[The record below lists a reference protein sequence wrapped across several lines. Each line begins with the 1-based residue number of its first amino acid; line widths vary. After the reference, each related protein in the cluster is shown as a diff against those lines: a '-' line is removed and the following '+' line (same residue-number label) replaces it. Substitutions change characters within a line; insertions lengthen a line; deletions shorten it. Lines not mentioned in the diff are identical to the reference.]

1 MPRSPHEV
9 SELLAAWSTG
19 DEEAFNNLVPMIY
32 EDLRRMARKHLG
44 RRGVHQALESGTLVH
59 EAYLKLIRARGIQCE
74 HRAHFFALCAQIIRR
89 ILVDHAR
96 KHGSAKR
103 GGDYVQ
109 VSMDDARTVKAS
121 RRIEVL
127 ALDEALSSLS
137 KFDVRRGRVVELRYF
152 GGLSVEE
159 TAEVLHISTETV
171 MRDWKLAK
179 AWLFH
184 ELTRRPET
192 APPRQAK

>member
-1 MPRSPHEV
+1 MTRSPHEV
-9 SELLAAWSTG
+9 SELLEAWSNG
-19 DEEAFNNLVPMIY
+19 DEKAFNDLVPMIY
-32 EDLRRMARKHLG
+32 EDLRRMARKHLA
-44 RRGVHQALESGTLVH
+44 RRGIPALESGTLVH
-59 EAYLKLIRARGIQCE
+59 EAFLKLIHARGIECQ

-89 ILVDHAR
+89 ILVDHVR

-103 GGDYVQ
+103 GGDCVQ
-109 VSMDDARTVKAS
+109 VSLSDARAVGPS
-121 RRIEVL
+121 RRVEVL

-137 KFDVRRGRVVELRYF
+137 KFDTRKGRVVELRYF

-159 TAEVLHISTETV
+159 TAEVLQISPETV

-184 ELTRRPET
+184 ELTRHLDP
-192 APPRQAK
+192 PPRQKK

>member
-9 SELLAAWSTG
+9 SELLAAWSAG
-19 DEEAFNNLVPMIY
+19 DEKAFNDLVPMIY
-32 EDLRRMARKHLG
+32 EDLRRMARKHLA

-59 EAYLKLIRARGIQCE
+59 EAYLKLIHARGIQCE

-89 ILVDHAR
+89 ILVDQAR

-103 GGDYVQ
+103 GGDCVQ
-109 VSMDDARTVKAS
+109 VSLNDASAVKPS
-121 RRIEVL
+121 GRVEVL

-159 TAEVLHISTETV
+159 TAEVLHISVETV
-171 MRDWKLAK
+171 LRDWKLAK

-184 ELTRRPET
+184 ELTRRPDA

>member
-1 MPRSPHEV
+1 MPRSPHDV
-9 SELLAAWSTG
+9 SELLAAWSSG
-19 DEEAFNNLVPMIY
+19 DEEAFNDLVPMIY
-32 EDLRRMARKHLG
+32 EDLRRMARKHLA
-44 RRGVHQALESGTLVH
+44 RRGVHHALESGTLAH
-59 EAYLKLIRARGIQCE
+59 EAYLKLIQARGIQCG

-96 KHGSAKR
+96 KYGSAKR
-103 GGDYVQ
+103 GGDCVQ
-109 VSMDDARTVKAS
+109 VSLNDASAVNPSGRV
-121 RRIEVL
+121 ELL
-127 ALDEALSSLS
+127 ALDDALSSLS

-159 TAEVLHISTETV
+159 TAEVLHISAETV

-184 ELTRRPET
+184 ELTRHPDATPSRP
-192 APPRQAK
+192 AQ